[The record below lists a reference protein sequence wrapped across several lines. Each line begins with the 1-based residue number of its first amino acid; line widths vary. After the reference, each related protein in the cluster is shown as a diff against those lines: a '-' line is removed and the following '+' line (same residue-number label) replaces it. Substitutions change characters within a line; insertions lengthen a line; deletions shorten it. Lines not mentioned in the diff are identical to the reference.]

1 MRLQPLH
8 LCSSFGFSVLAAS
21 FVVVV
26 VVVVVIRERNSL
38 FAIEST
44 IADDEAAEDD
54 ECVRSDAASLF
65 ACAAFIIVVKF
76 RHLFKKNI

>member
-8 LCSSFGFSVLAAS
+8 LCSSFGFSVFTVS
-21 FVVVV
+21 F

-54 ECVRSDAASLF
+54 DCVRSDAASLF
-65 ACAAFIIVVKF
+65 ACAAFTILVVMGF
-76 RHLFKKNI
+76 CC